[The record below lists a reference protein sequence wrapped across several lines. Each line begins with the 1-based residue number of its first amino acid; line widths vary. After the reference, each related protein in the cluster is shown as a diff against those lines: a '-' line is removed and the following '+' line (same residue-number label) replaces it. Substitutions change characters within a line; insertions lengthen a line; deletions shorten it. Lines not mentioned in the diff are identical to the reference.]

1 MFEGRMTGKAE
12 TERRGR
18 QLAATART
26 ADEETIGQDEMEVVM
41 NHERLLTYIEKA
53 KDEDKAEAKA
63 LTAYK
68 DKRSGTWGLKRGA
81 ICEGV

>member
-26 ADEETIGQDEMEVVM
+26 ADEEAIGKDEMDDRAVPKQE
-41 NHERLLTYIEKA
+41 LGK
-53 KDEDKAEAKA
+53 
-63 LTAYK
+63 
-68 DKRSGTWGLKRGA
+68 
-81 ICEGV
+81 